1 MPVIKLKEHLT
12 KADIKEILL
21 YQTDVRSFKQWQII
35 NSVACNVGKKSED
48 IAVILGITKEVLQRT
63 VKQYNKYGADFQ
75 QKVPWGGRRIA
86 NSFLSLEDEQKML
99 EGFAKKASVG
109 QILTFKDIKKEVET
123 KLNKEVSDDYIWDLF
138 KRCGWSKKE
147 PRPKHPQQN
156 LVAQEDFKKNS
167 KRIWQPS
174 L

>member
-1 MPVIKLKEHLT
+1 
-12 KADIKEILL
+12 
-21 YQTDVRSFKQWQII
+21 
-35 NSVACNVGKKSED
+35 
-48 IAVILGITKEVLQRT
+48 
-63 VKQYNKYGADFQ
+63 
-75 QKVPWGGRRIA
+75 
-86 NSFLSLEDEQKML
+86 ML